1 MALLTILLWASNM
14 LVDTGGQLSFKAAA
28 SYKIAGKASGDAS
41 GDVSGLQ
48 HWKNMAVRPWL
59 WIGICCYIAEFFV
72 WMAFLSQVELSS
84 GIMLGCI
91 NIVAIMLAG
100 RLLFNDRLTP
110 WRVTGLL
117 LITCGVA
124 VIGLGG

>member
-1 MALLTILLWASNM
+1 MILLTVLLWLANM

-28 SYKIAGKASGDAS
+28 GQGAAL
-41 GDVSGLQ
+41 SGLAY
-48 HWKNMAVRPWL
+48 WKSMAVRPWL

-72 WMAFLSQVELSS
+72 WMAFLSQVELSV
-84 GIMLGCI
+84 GIMLGSF

-100 RLLFNDRLTP
+100 RFFFKEKLTT
-110 WRVTGLL
+110 WRVAGIL

-124 VIGLGG
+124 VVGFGG

>member
-1 MALLTILLWASNM
+1 MVPLTVLLWLANM

-28 SYKIAGKASGDAS
+28 SHGASASGFAY
-41 GDVSGLQ
+41 
-48 HWKNMAVRPWL
+48 WKRLATQPWL

-72 WMAFLSQVELSS
+72 WMAFLSQVELSV
-84 GIMLGCI
+84 GIMLGSF

-100 RLLFNDRLTP
+100 RLFFKEKLTP
-110 WRVTGLL
+110 WRVAGIL

-124 VIGLGG
+124 VVGGGA